1 MFVRF
6 CSNSHHTIAIRQCM
20 FGDKI
25 GTKGSVLQELCH
37 IVISPDLTDNNR
49 ISTGDVTHEF
59 RTNRMV
65 TDSERTSNGRLCPFC
80 PVESFEHAQNFPPDG
95 TDITGQGTDSPD

>member
-1 MFVRF
+1 
-6 CSNSHHTIAIRQCM
+6 M
-20 FGDKI
+20 FGDKK
-25 GTKGSVLQELCH
+25 GTKGSVLQELWH
-37 IVISPDLTDNNR
+37 IVIPHNNR

-65 TDSERTSNGRLCPFC
+65 RDSERTLNERLCLFC

-95 TDITGQGTDSPD
+95 TDINGQGTDSPD